1 MDPSILE
8 KRIREKAPLLGN
20 SASGQNW
27 CLRALHP
34 AHPSGE
40 FHGIPDKCCMPTVQL
55 EFKMTFSI
63 PQPVAPGPTY
73 RAWLGV
79 MPNVVAPMVCLSV
92 NTDGTG
98 VVDSWFSNPQITG
111 ATIANK
117 TDAWRANV
125 ASARLEYM
133 SVTVFYDAPTLY
145 DQGVKVAAQVGQS
158 WNQDNNATPPQYN
171 WNGVLFT
178 PESLVNYPLATQT
191 PGREGAYM
199 PIKLSQPT
207 LPFLEQQL
215 IIQYRPSFVLSA
227 AETARLP
234 RMLDGM
240 MGGIL
245 FSNIS
250 AQAQLRATIRMGV
263 ECLVSPGSLYTP
275 FQEPSNPPDE
285 VALTSYYTVSGV
297 MDDCFPSSYNDWDNM
312 WRAIKDAARKILPF
326 ASGIVGTI
334 PGVGKGLSWAA
345 DALQKKLEA
354 DVTRKGPKPPPRRRN
369 RRRRAGPPPP
379 PRPPPMPR
387 AIASRFK
394 RTKKKKR

>member
-1 MDPSILE
+1 
-8 KRIREKAPLLGN
+8 
-20 SASGQNW
+20 
-27 CLRALHP
+27 
-34 AHPSGE
+34 
-40 FHGIPDKCCMPTVQL
+40 
-55 EFKMTFSI
+55 
-63 PQPVAPGPTY
+63 
-73 RAWLGV
+73 

-98 VVDSWFSNPQITG
+98 VVDSWFANPQITG
-111 ATIANK
+111 ATITNK

-158 WNQDNNATPPQYN
+158 WNQDNNATPPPYN
-171 WNGVLFT
+171 WNGVEFT

-207 LPFLEQQL
+207 LPFIEQQL
-215 IIQYRPSFVLSA
+215 IILYRPSFVLNA

-240 MGGIL
+240 IGGIL

-250 AQAQLRATIRMGV
+250 AQAQLRATVRMGV

-275 FQEPSNPPDE
+275 FQEPSCPPDE
-285 VALTSYYTVSGV
+285 VALTSYYTVSGM
-297 MDDCFPSSYNDWDNM
+297 MDDCFPASYNDWDNM
-312 WRAIKDAARKILPF
+312 WRAIKDVARKLLPI
-326 ASGIVGTI
+326 ASGMVGTI

-354 DVTRKGPKPPPRRRN
+354 DVVRRKPNPPQRKRN
-369 RRRRAGPPPP
+369 RRKKAGPPRPQ
-379 PRPPPMPR
+379 RPPPPSR
-387 AIASRFK
+387 AIKAAMRGGTKGK
-394 RTKKKKR
+394 RR